1 MGELCTAA
9 VTGLCGWSSHDFSVN
24 LRENFNYMGR
34 KRKPSNDHMD
44 RKSIRLFCVNLRE
57 NFNYMGRKR
66 KPSND
71 HMDRKSIRL
80 FCVGRS
86 N

>member
-1 MGELCTAA
+1 MARIFAFNSAHHNMGELCTAA

-44 RKSIRLFCVNLRE
+44 RKSIRLFCV
-57 NFNYMGRKR
+57 
-66 KPSND
+66 
-71 HMDRKSIRL
+71 
-80 FCVGRS
+80 GRS